1 MSARHRKEK
10 PMKHILLGA
19 ALAIGLSAAPAIAAD
34 KQAAKSPAMH
44 KAGEARTDTMFKNE
58 DGSLQ
63 GKPVVEGPA
72 DWSHLSPG
80 SASTGESSGTSGS
93 AAPQGKASD

>member
-1 MSARHRKEK
+1 
-10 PMKHILLGA
+10 MKHILLGA
-19 ALAIGLSAAPAIAAD
+19 ALAIGLSAAPALAAD
-34 KQAAKSPAMH
+34 KHAKSPAMH

-80 SASTGESSGTSGS
+80 SASTGDSSGTSGN
-93 AAPQGKASD
+93 AAPHGKASD